1 MPLYLKKKKKDC
13 SVLVHRLSPRTE
25 LSPDPFDNRTMSA
38 GDRNEE
44 NAVNN
49 GSRSVDTHLIPV
61 ERILSINN
69 LHSSVLVVGESK
81 EIPHVRSTNSKL
93 GSD

>member
-1 MPLYLKKKKKDC
+1 
-13 SVLVHRLSPRTE
+13 
-25 LSPDPFDNRTMSA
+25 MSA

-44 NAVNN
+44 KAVSNS
-49 GSRSVDTHLIPV
+49 SRSADTLLIPV
-61 ERILSINN
+61 ERIVSINN
-69 LHSSVLVVGESK
+69 LPSSVLVVGASK